1 MLLQHFAVNIYAFIS
16 SSTSL
21 RSVNCQLLILQQF
34 NTDNYHSVSVSNI
47 TIITQ
52 SLSNWPALRPP
63 VIESKSNS
71 IYVNG
76 PALTHTLAY
85 TRRRWCTPAVRRRRC
100 PRHTGGRAGKP
111 DKQIATNCSVSL
123 AYPQHWPPPHRLR
136 IHGATRRWRIHPYRT
151 ASSSDSGACK
161 IG

>member
-1 MLLQHFAVNIYAFIS
+1 MG
-16 SSTSL
+16 
-21 RSVNCQLLILQQF
+21 
-34 NTDNYHSVSVSNI
+34 
-47 TIITQ
+47 
-52 SLSNWPALRPP
+52 
-63 VIESKSNS
+63 

-136 IHGATRRWRIHPYRT
+136 IHGATRRWRIHPYLT

-161 IG
+161 IGWSQGAHLVDVGLPLPHTDSRTVYSVGILMFNGCLVSFLALIYSLVLCGRLSK